1 MRLWPFGKAEHRNVN
16 FTDATTGAQ
25 LNFATG
31 SGVPAVAE
39 QLAAV
44 ETAAGLWQRAFASAT
59 VSPDIPALTP
69 TVLGSIARQLAVQG
83 EGVYILDTGI
93 DGALVL
99 RPCCSWEIHGGP
111 DPDLWTYRVEMA
123 GPSRTDKRVI
133 PADRLIHPKYAVRP
147 GAPWRGVSP
156 LGIASET
163 RKLAGWIERR
173 LTEESSTVSAYILAL
188 PENRPDSTELKAEL
202 KAGAGR
208 LHIVD
213 TTRGGYGAGTDQA
226 PREDWESHRLGA
238 KPPDVLGK
246 LRQDIRQDIFAAL
259 GIPNAVFGSGGA
271 AREAYR
277 QFLASTIMPLSK
289 LVVESLRGPLN
300 TPDLALTFEDLRA
313 ADIASRARAYKALI
327 DAGFDRTEA
336 ADVTGLD

>member
-1 MRLWPFGKAEHRNVN
+1 MRLWPFKAEHRNVT

-25 LNFATG
+25 LEFA
-31 SGVPAVAE
+31 SGGGLPAVAE

-44 ETAAGLWQRAFASAT
+44 ETAAGLWARAFASAT
-59 VSPDIPALTP
+59 VTPDIPALTP
-69 TVLGSIARQLAVQG
+69 TVLGSIGRQLAVQG
-83 EGVYILDTGI
+83 EGVYMLDTGI

-99 RPCCSWEIHGGP
+99 RPCVSWEIHGGP
-111 DPDLWTYRVEMA
+111 NPELWTYQVDMA
-123 GPSRTDKRVI
+123 GPSRTDRRVI

-173 LTEESSTVSAYILAL
+173 LAEETSTVSAYLLAL
-188 PENRPDSTELKAEL
+188 PENRPDSTSLKADL

-213 TTRGGYGAGTDQA
+213 TTRGGYGAGTEQA

-238 KPPDVLGK
+238 KPPDVLAK
-246 LRQDIRQDIFAAL
+246 LRQDIRQDIFGAY

-277 QFLASTIMPLSK
+277 QFLASTIQPLAK
-289 LVVESLRGPLN
+289 LVVEAIRGPLSA
-300 TPDLALTFEDLRA
+300 PDLALTFEALRA
-313 ADIASRARAYKALI
+313 ADIASRARAYGVLI
-327 DAGFDRTEA
+327 A
-336 ADVTGLD
+336 ADFDKTAAAEVTGLD

>member
-1 MRLWPFGKAEHRNVN
+1 MKLWPFKAEHRNVT

-25 LNFATG
+25 LEFA
-31 SGVPAVAE
+31 SGGGLPAVAE

-59 VSPDIPALTP
+59 VTPDIPALTP
-69 TVLGSIARQLAVQG
+69 TVLGSIGRQLAVQG
-83 EGVYILDTGI
+83 ESVFALDLGI

-99 RPCCSWEIHGGP
+99 RPCVSWEIHGGP
-111 DPDLWTYRVEMA
+111 NPELWTYQVDMS
-123 GPSRTDKRVI
+123 GPSRTDRRVI

-156 LGIASET
+156 LGIATET

-173 LTEESSTVSAYILAL
+173 LTEETSTVSAYLLAL
-188 PENRPDSTELKAEL
+188 PENRPDSTSLKADL

-213 TTRGGYGAGTDQA
+213 TTKGGYGAGQDQA

-238 KPPDVLGK
+238 DPPAILGK
-246 LRQDIRQDIFAAL
+246 LRQDTRQDIFGAF

-277 QFLASTIMPLSK
+277 QFLGSTIQPLAK
-289 LVVESLRGPLN
+289 LVVEAIRGPLN
-300 TPDLALTFEDLRA
+300 TPDLALTFEALRA
-313 ADIASRARAYKALI
+313 ADIASRARAYGVLI
-327 DAGFDRTEA
+327 A
-336 ADVTGLD
+336 ADFDKQAAAEVTGLD

>member
-1 MRLWPFGKAEHRNVN
+1 MRIWPFGKAEHRNVN

-31 SGVPAVAE
+31 SGLPAVAE

-59 VSPDIPALTP
+59 VEPDIPALTP
-69 TVLGSIARQLAVQG
+69 TILGSIGRQLAVQG
-83 EGVYILDTGI
+83 EGVYALDVGI

-133 PADRLIHPKYAVRP
+133 PADRLIHPKYATRP
-147 GAPWRGVSP
+147 AAPWRGVSP

-173 LTEESSTVSAYILAL
+173 LTEESSTVSAYLLAL
-188 PENRPDSTELKAEL
+188 PENRPDSTSLKADL

-213 TTRGGYGAGTDQA
+213 TTKGAYGAGNEQA

-238 KPPDVLGK
+238 DPPAILGK
-246 LRQDIRQDIFAAL
+246 LRQDVRQDVFSTY
-259 GIPNAVFGSGGA
+259 GIPNTIFGSGGA

-277 QFLASTIMPLSK
+277 QFLASTIQPLAK
-289 LVVESLRGPLN
+289 LVVEAIRGPLN
-300 TPDLALTFEDLRA
+300 TPDLTLTFEALRA
-313 ADIASRARAYKALI
+313 ADIASRARAYSVLVGA
-327 DAGFDRTEA
+327 DFDKTEA
-336 ADVTGLD
+336 AEVTGLD